1 MSYAVQRKTSDKY
14 LDSFKEILKRN
25 SMHFLSLEV
34 SDEQKDTQEATDMII
49 KIEGGD
55 VALRVRDASKPY
67 RDLTIRSKSKY
78 GGRTEIDKIRDGFGD
93 WYLYGWGNG
102 GYVKE
107 YILVDLDKVREFGLL
122 EGRREIPNYDGAT
135 RFINIE
141 IGELQMCGCII
152 AKSLSDPTQKQVDEY
167 TKSKIKLLNS

>member
-1 MSYAVQRKTSDKY
+1 MSYAVQRKASDVY
-14 LDSFKEILKRN
+14 LDSFKEILKKH

-34 SDEQKDTQEATDMII
+34 SDEEKDTQEATDMII

-67 RDLTIRSKSKY
+67 RDLTIRSRSSN
-78 GGRTEIDKIRDGFGD
+78 GGRTEIDKIREGFGD

-107 YILVDLDKVREFGLL
+107 YILVDLDKVREFNLL
-122 EGRREIPNYDGAT
+122 DSRKEIQNYDGRT
-135 RFINIE
+135 KFINIE
-141 IGELQMCGCII
+141 IGELQMCGCLVAQNLSETTQ
-152 AKSLSDPTQKQVDEY
+152 AKVNNYIKNKLR
-167 TKSKIKLLNS
+167 KI